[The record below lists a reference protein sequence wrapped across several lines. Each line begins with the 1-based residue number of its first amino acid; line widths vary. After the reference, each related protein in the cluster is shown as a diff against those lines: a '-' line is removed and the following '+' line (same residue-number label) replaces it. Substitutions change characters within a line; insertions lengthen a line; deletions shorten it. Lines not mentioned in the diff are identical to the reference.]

1 MSGTVVLQDCWCD
14 LQAFHHTNAHRT
26 GDPQLVHNFSTLFPQ
41 GAYWTYRQR
50 LMYSAGDSRYI
61 HIVKDLAVNIMTVI
75 GPGNCERRRWK
86 SPSLL
91 KGHMTTTTTGENLPC
106 AGSFRPPFAPP
117 PASFWGGTGFCSG
130 GACSRGARGVYKL
143 GSRFFRVLSGR
154 LGPRPPSESPRRGW
168 KGPRRIRGTASASP
182 RAAAGYHPGVGGGER
197 ERGASRRETRL

>member
-1 MSGTVVLQDCWCD
+1 MSGKVVLQDCWCD
-14 LQAFHHTNAHRT
+14 LQAFHNTNAHRT

-91 KGHMTTTTTGENLPC
+91 KGHMTTTATGENLPC
-106 AGSFRPPFAPP
+106 AGSFRPPFAHPP
-117 PASFWGGTGFCSG
+117 GQLLGGDGLLFWGGVLTGGLG
-130 GACSRGARGVYKL
+130 GVHNL
-143 GSRFFRVLSGR
+143 VRV
-154 LGPRPPSESPRRGW
+154 SPRFSRPSPQRVAAPGVE
-168 KGPRRIRGTASASP
+168 GSQAQPRHCQ
-182 RAAAGYHPGVGGGER
+182 RAAGCGGWLPCRGRWGRAREGGLSPGNEV
-197 ERGASRRETRL
+197 LVCP

>member
-1 MSGTVVLQDCWCD
+1 MSGKVVLQDCWCD
-14 LQAFHHTNAHRT
+14 LQAFHNTNAHRT

-50 LMYSAGDSRYI
+50 LMYSAGDTRYI

-106 AGSFRPPFAPP
+106 AGSFRPPFAHPP
-117 PASFWGGTGFCSG
+117 GQLLGGDGLLFWGGVLTGGLG
-130 GACSRGARGVYKL
+130 GLQTWFAFLRVAWGLAPPVSRRAGGGRGPGAPVALPAR
-143 GSRFFRVLSGR
+143 
-154 LGPRPPSESPRRGW
+154 RRG
-168 KGPRRIRGTASASP
+168 RRLATI
-182 RAAAGYHPGVGGGER
+182 PG
-197 ERGASRRETRL
+197 

>member
-1 MSGTVVLQDCWCD
+1 MSGKVVLQDCWCD

-117 PASFWGGTGFCSG
+117 PGQLLGGGRAFVLGGRAHGGPGGFTNLVRVSSG
-130 GACSRGARGVYKL
+130 
-143 GSRFFRVLSGR
+143 FFRAAWGLAPPVSRRAGGGR
-154 LGPRPPSESPRRGW
+154 GPGASVALPARRRG
-168 KGPRRIRGTASASP
+168 RRLATI
-182 RAAAGYHPGVGGGER
+182 PG
-197 ERGASRRETRL
+197 